1 MFDRVLNTPLK
12 VLQNTSIEVA
22 ASKHLIRFPK
32 SNFPDAVAE
41 WKKRIIL
48 FITKIYFLLTFLEQQ
63 SRGCKKSPNVHV

>member
-48 FITKIYFLLTFLEQQ
+48 FITYFLLTFLLLY
-63 SRGCKKSPNVHV
+63 SIK